1 MKAVHEGQGEG
12 QLTAAQLALIST
24 GLPIAVQVARRL
36 ARTTRVLPRD
46 ELEAIARLAVS
57 EVVCDFDKERGS
69 WKSFVSTRVG
79 FALCRALRKERR
91 CSTLAAED
99 AIRAGLAHVEA
110 LTPCTSALGGS
121 DEQAFDSLVAL
132 TSEVAD
138 AMALHLSMESEKT
151 RALLRESISELE
163 PLEGRVL
170 LSHVLDRKSFR
181 QIGSETGAGPSEAF
195 RAFHRALAALR
206 RKLH

>member
-36 ARTTRVLPRD
+36 ARTTRVLPPD
-46 ELEAIARLAVS
+46 ELSAIARLAVS
-57 EVVCDFDKERGS
+57 EVVRDFDQERGS

-79 FALCRALRKERR
+79 FALCRALRRERR
-91 CSTLAAED
+91 CSTLATED

-110 LTPCTSALGGS
+110 LTPCTGALAGS
-121 DEQAFDSLVAL
+121 DEQAFDSLVGL

-170 LSHVLDRKSFR
+170 LSHVVDRKSFR

>member
-1 MKAVHEGQGEG
+1 M
-12 QLTAAQLALIST
+12 
-24 GLPIAVQVARRL
+24 
-36 ARTTRVLPRD
+36 
-46 ELEAIARLAVS
+46 
-57 EVVCDFDKERGS
+57 
-69 WKSFVSTRVG
+69 
-79 FALCRALRKERR
+79 
-91 CSTLAAED
+91 
-99 AIRAGLAHVEA
+99 AHVEA
-110 LTPCTSALGGS
+110 LTPCTSALAGS